1 MPVALSAR
9 CNETSCG
16 VYIPLHSV
24 PLVASSF
31 ILGCTCIIGVLG
43 NGLACRL
50 VYTDRS
56 LRTPTNALLFNLAAN
71 DFVKCVLDIPALLAV
86 TVWGNSRA
94 DLGETPCLLQP
105 FTYSLSGCVQLAT
118 LVVIS
123 VERYRA
129 IANPLQIAKRK
140 VRIQLWVPIIW
151 SMGLIV
157 SVFTITLFKD
167 TPVYVR
173 CRHQLIDPQKYLDPF
188 GTYILVPWWTV
199 SLSVIISHYLR
210 IFVLVR
216 QHNKR
221 VFDRGLMPTSSKG
234 HDQHL
239 PGIEG
244 QSMQRKTTIKV
255 PTTVEAPCSQAKL
268 SPGLQLATVSCAN
281 QCQAISMN
289 DCVSSSLN
297 ADAPNI
303 MGAVCLF
310 TGKSREPAKKK
321 MEGKLA
327 KRFGYIML
335 TFLVCWMPL
344 VTVLLLSMFLRSS
357 MPLLLEIQTPAMA
370 LSCIPAAVNPF
381 IYTKL
386 NQHFRSEI
394 QRAVT
399 RFRGRR
405 KCLAVRT

>member
-1 MPVALSAR
+1 MPVALPAR

-24 PLVASSF
+24 PLAASSF
-31 ILGCTCIIGVLG
+31 ILGCTCVIGVLG

-50 VYTDRS
+50 LYTDKS
-56 LRTPTNALLFNLAAN
+56 LRTPTNALLLNLAAN

-86 TVWGNSRA
+86 STWGNSRA

-140 VRIQLWVPIIW
+140 VRIQLWLPVIW
-151 SMGLIV
+151 SMGFIV

-188 GTYILVPWWTV
+188 GIYILVPGWTV

-210 IFVLVR
+210 IFALVR

-221 VFDRGLMPTSSKG
+221 IFGGGLMPTSPKG
-234 HDQHL
+234 RDQHL
-239 PGIEG
+239 PGLEG
-244 QSMQRKTTIKV
+244 QRVQQKTATKV
-255 PTTVEAPCSQAKL
+255 PTTVETPCSQAKL
-268 SPGLQLATVSCAN
+268 SAGLQLATASCAV
-281 QCQAISMN
+281 QCRAVSVK
-289 DCVSSSLN
+289 DCVASP
-297 ADAPNI
+297 PNI

-310 TGKSREPAKKK
+310 SKSREPAKKR

-344 VTVLLLSMFLRSS
+344 VTVMLLNIFWRNSV
-357 MPLLLEIQTPAMA
+357 PLLLEIQTPAMA

-386 NQHFRSEI
+386 NQHFHSEI
-394 QRAVT
+394 QQAVT
-399 RFRGRR
+399 RFRGRC